1 MLVSRIHRKKPKGK
15 AMPEAMRKANAKKSS
30 IRGHVEHVFAH
41 QKNHFG
47 LFSRTIGIKR
57 AEAKLTLANLA

>member
-1 MLVSRIHRKKPKGK
+1 
-15 AMPEAMRKANAKKSS
+15 MPEATRKANAKKSS

-57 AEAKLTLANLA
+57 AEAKLTLADLA